1 MAGRKKGVAWTPE
14 MRALE
19 KAIIR
24 INYDLKVI
32 AKTFGNDSSQAGGMQ
47 SKVAHLLAYGGR
59 AGVGVRTVRQGGLRY
74 PQIPR
79 SAALMAALVQ
89 NPYAMQIV
97 KDLEK
102 FNPQQ
107 QKDWL
112 VAQWEIQTGKKARTK
127 QEKRQAIEEYSHV
140 HNDLN
145 DRLESVLQTLYRVME
160 YTGDDDTAEEI
171 RHLSQGQWTSAE
183 TKRAM
188 VSLAEKEIRDN
199 GDIVKRYGLS

>member
-1 MAGRKKGVAWTPE
+1 MAGRKKGMAWTPE

-32 AKTFGNDSSQAGGMQ
+32 AKTFGSDSSQAGGMQ

-59 AGVGVRTVRQGGLRY
+59 AGVAVRTVRQNGLRY

-79 SAALMAALVQ
+79 SAELIAKLAS
-89 NPYAMQIV
+89 NPYAMEIV

-107 QKDWL
+107 QKDWM
-112 VAQWEIQTGKKARTK
+112 VAQWEIQTGKKARTRKEK
-127 QEKRQAIEEYSHV
+127 QQAIAEYSQI

-145 DRLESVLQTLYRVME
+145 DRIESVLQALYKVME
-160 YTGDDDTAEEI
+160 YTGDDSVAEDI

-183 TKRAM
+183 TKKAM
-188 VSLAEKEIRDN
+188 ISLAEKEIRDK